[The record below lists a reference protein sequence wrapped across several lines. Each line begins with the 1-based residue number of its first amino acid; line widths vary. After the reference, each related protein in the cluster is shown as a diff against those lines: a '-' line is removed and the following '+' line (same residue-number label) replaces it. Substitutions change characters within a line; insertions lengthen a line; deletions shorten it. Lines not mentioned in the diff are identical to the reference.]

1 MEQKLSFSIEA
12 DASKL
17 TSAFREAASSVDS
30 FESKISQVGKNEFGK
45 EIEESAEKVEE
56 SLEDAGK
63 AAEEFDNKISKVGSG
78 AGFEKL
84 AGQIESISGKF
95 KSIGTGL
102 TIAAAPFELFA
113 AQGISAFSNFETKMS
128 EVFTLLPGISGEAM
142 SQMSDQVRE
151 FAVTFG
157 TDITNTQTAL
167 YNALSAGVPQEDIFN
182 FLETANQAALGGVT
196 DINTAVGTLTGA
208 VNAYREQGL
217 TAQEAS
223 DSLLTT
229 VRLGKTT
236 FDELGSSIG
245 DVSPSASALGVDFN
259 ELTAAIATST
269 LVTGNTS
276 KSVTGLK
283 NLFTE
288 LSKSGSEG
296 LGKLFNDL
304 NNGEDFYTF
313 IQNGGSLAD
322 ALNMIREYA
331 DASGVSINSLAG
343 SSEAAGAVLQL
354 TGDNAEV
361 YANNLDEMNKS
372 MGATAKAAEIL
383 EQTMGHSLGKVK
395 SSFADISIE
404 VGEKLAPVVED
415 FANWLSS
422 NAGTIKEFAG
432 NVVDAAVPA
441 IKSLLDI
448 VKDLMSSFNN
458 MNPETKEMLAKL
470 FGIGVTGAAV
480 GGPALLGAGFAL
492 GPIASMVQILGGLG
506 KLTIPA
512 TVATEI
518 GAIGTAAGTA
528 TPLLSGMFGLLANPV
543 TLAAG
548 AGLIAAYATNL
559 GDFRDNV
566 NGIFKEISEAA
577 QHVSTGDY
585 EAAGRDM
592 AQAVAKGFETVGDL
606 IIKGIPQAEQVFNG
620 FKSATGDFF
629 KGIGAEG
636 MRMLQEGLNSATISA
651 TDLITKLGAD
661 ITSFDWKSLGSE
673 IGAKLI
679 EGLSNPVGTL
689 TGFYNSVKASLESM
703 NWASI
708 GASLASSALK
718 GFVPGLQ
725 NNPVGAFI
733 LESLGIGAVEQ
744 YAKGD
749 QKPGTTYAPGISLG
763 PNPNALTIDVTGKLA
778 LPETEKTLAE
788 MVAEERDISV
798 KDAQKML
805 DGSDT
810 FREKQEKKFNAPQP
824 VVITPPQGQPAR
836 PSTSSP
842 SADTVTLDPSQF
854 KSFEAYTDELIKT
867 RQSTFGAADAW
878 NNRGVETTMPNPRE
892 GFGMTT
898 TTLSRF
904 ELDPAQYF
912 KDDLK
917 TILENF
923 DGSIEQ
929 YENYLKEYGQSLETK
944 ARQVFKENTTGN
956 MDEDEWVKAALSQY
970 QKDPGWK
977 NDAYNKAISDG
988 SIQLNEAVDYLGA
1001 YNQSVGQKNDYTLQ
1015 EIQQTR
1021 NLMDATMQLSG
1032 VQSLY
1037 DAAMSDGIMTAQE
1050 ASGIQSKLADVT
1062 RLMGDAGITAQGGV
1076 SGLPGALQA
1085 LAGAAQAAMATI
1097 QAAIGQ
1103 AQSAVSQAQ
1112 EAIKMQ
1118 SVAGKYPTM
1127 PGTKPS
1133 QMADSPYNQNIN
1145 INMNNNTFPSGTNP
1159 GDVFSTF
1166 VNGTRVI
1173 GV

>member
-661 ITSFDWKSLGSE
+661 ITSFDWKSLGSD

-824 VVITPPQGQPAR
+824 VVITTPQGQPAG

-867 RQSTFGAADAW
+867 RQSTSSAADSW
-878 NNRGVETTMPNPRE
+878 NNREVGSTPSSRE
-892 GFGMTT
+892 GFGSTT

-917 TILENF
+917 TVLQNF
-923 DGSIEQ
+923 DGNIET

-944 ARQVFKENTTGN
+944 ARQVFRAGTTGN
-956 MDEDEWVKAALSQY
+956 MNEDEWVRSALAPY
-970 QKDPGWK
+970 QKTGLSSAYEKAVKDG
-977 NDAYNKAISDG
+977 NVSLSDAV
-988 SIQLNEAVDYLGA
+988 QYLGA
-1001 YNQSVGQKNDYTLQ
+1001 YNTEIGKKQDYTQQ
-1015 EIQQTR
+1015 EIHQTR

-1037 DAAMSDGIMTAQE
+1037 NNYMSDGVLDATE
-1050 ASGIQSKLADVT
+1050 AASVQQALASAT
-1062 RLMGDAGITAQGGV
+1062 KMMGDAGITAEGGI

-1085 LAGAAQAAMATI
+1085 LAGAAQSAMAAI

-1103 AQSAVSQAQ
+1103 AQSAVAQAQ
-1112 EAIKMQ
+1112 DAIKMQ
-1118 SVAGKYPTM
+1118 SVAGRYQPMQGSQT
-1127 PGTKPS
+1127 S
-1133 QMADSPYNQNIN
+1133 QMSDSPYNQSIN
-1145 INMNNNTFPSGTNP
+1145 INMNNNTFPTGTNP
-1159 GDVFSTF
+1159 GEVFANF